1 MCLDPDPI
9 VPENPCQPSPCG
21 LYSICRAVNGHAVCS
36 CVPNYVGA
44 PPNCRPECMS
54 SSECSQDKSCIN
66 ERCKDPCPGT
76 CGHNALCRVVNHN
89 PICSC
94 SPGYS
99 GDPFVRCLPQESK
112 KTQSHHFIKQKLAL
126 ACISHFNPYT
136 TSPLYVIL
144 YNSKYLSFLYVQYY
158 VAFIVVHA
166 VIIFGVFGKCRA
178 TYCKRSH
185 RSVCALAMRTQLAVQ
200 GVG

>member
-21 LYSICRAVNGHAVCS
+21 LYSNCRALNGHAVCS
-36 CVPNYVGA
+36 CIPNYVGA

-76 CGHNALCRVVNHN
+76 CGNNALCRVVNHN

-99 GDPFVRCLPQESK
+99 GDPFVRCLLEESK
-112 KTQSHHFIKQKLAL
+112 KTSLRFFIKYKLASARLPHFISCEESYL
-126 ACISHFNPYT
+126 ST
-136 TSPLYVIL
+136 IL
-144 YNSKYLSFLYVQYY
+144 YIYINIYIYKSFFPLCT
-158 VAFIVVHA
+158 I
-166 VIIFGVFGKCRA
+166 
-178 TYCKRSH
+178 
-185 RSVCALAMRTQLAVQ
+185 
-200 GVG
+200 